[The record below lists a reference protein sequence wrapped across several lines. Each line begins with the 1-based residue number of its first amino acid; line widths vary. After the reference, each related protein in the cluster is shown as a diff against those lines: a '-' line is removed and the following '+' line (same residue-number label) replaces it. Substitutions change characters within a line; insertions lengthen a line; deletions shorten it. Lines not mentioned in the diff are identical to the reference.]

1 MIKRID
7 KKDAKIIK
15 KYMNQNRPTWN
26 NRSQTFA
33 LSIGILIILMI
44 IYVGGLLIGESQLA
58 PDFSNK
64 NLKPSFRH
72 FFGTDWLGRDIFYRT
87 IKGLSISIT
96 IGLVASSVSAVI
108 ATMMG
113 IAAATGSKAMDQF
126 INWII
131 DLVMGIPHMILL
143 ILISFAAGRGMQGL
157 LIGIA
162 VTHWTHLARLIRSE
176 VLQIRH
182 AEYIQVSRRMGYSSG
197 WILIHHIL
205 PHLIPQIIIGMVL
218 MFPHAIL
225 HESAIS
231 FLGYGLSPEEPAIGI
246 ILAESMKYIT
256 SGLWWNGI
264 FPGGILAILV
274 LLFDQL
280 GENLKKLWDPF
291 SAQD

>member
-1 MIKRID
+1 MRKSTD
-7 KKDAKIIK
+7 EKDAVKLLHSIDGERK
-15 KYMNQNRPTWN
+15 SWN
-26 NRSQTFA
+26 NHRGTLI
-33 LSIGILIILMI
+33 LSIGILSLLLI
-44 IYVGGLLIGESQLA
+44 IYGAGLLISENQIA
-58 PDFSNK
+58 PNFSEK

-72 FFGTDWLGRDIFYRT
+72 LFGTDGLGRDIFYRT

-108 ATMMG
+108 ATIMG
-113 IAAATGSKAMDQF
+113 IAAATGSKAMDQL

-143 ILISFAAGRGMQGL
+143 ILISFAAGRGIKGL

-162 VTHWTHLARLIRSE
+162 VTHWTHLARLVRSE
-176 VLQIRH
+176 VLQIRQ
-182 AEYIQVSRRMGYSSG
+182 AEYIQVSRRMGYSSW
-197 WILIHHIL
+197 WILFHHLL